1 MKTTTPLVLV
11 LSLLALAAPDLMAG
25 TIFYQA
31 IPAVQSDLN
40 SGISS
45 NIQYTT
51 AIDGGNRG
59 GSNRVINGITLYAL
73 SGTGQSSTADNCTVN
88 GLVGSLS
95 NASGTSGSIRA
106 DGILKDIL
114 SDMTFNN
121 GASDGSQQE
130 IVLDPESL
138 EAGVTYDLRVYIGN
152 FSGQNRLVNL
162 AFVGDGQGPVE
173 TGFFNEDDART
184 SAGGFTDANQ
194 VYYINYRFTWDG
206 DTTPGVTVTQKS
218 GSAPFVLYA
227 LTNQVVPGAAATAQA
242 PASAPAISTGLV
254 TAQQADQVGVQ
265 SDDFYT
271 DDSLNS
277 NGQWID
283 IEKYGR
289 CWVPTRVAKKWRPY
303 TNGSW
308 RYSDDNGWVFVS
320 DEPWAWAVYHYGRW
334 VKVEFG
340 SGWAWVPGTAWS
352 GGWVSWRQGT
362 DAACDCVAW
371 APLPPEVNVD
381 VGVGVSTWVDQVYD
395 IGPDF
400 WTFVD
405 AVNFG
410 VSSFFAANVIYDFN
424 RTVNVFN
431 NTVNITNIN
440 VTNINNITNVT
451 NITNINNV
459 NIYNGGPNFTALN
472 KQIRDKGGQGLSKVS
487 VDRFADPTRIKDGKH
502 SQLEGD
508 HLAIHSP
515 NVKGDGKHVP
525 KTAATLAS
533 NKVDHGWKNVKD
545 QAAQNKIKDHIA
557 QENKGKSPMNTKAT
571 LPSDVAQKT
580 GKHPVGDQVGAAGT
594 GTQQIT
600 GVDRHPGKKGAT
612 SAGTQSI
619 AGTQAGTT
627 AGTGFEQHPGKKG
640 KQAGASQLGTS
651 GATAGTMQT
660 GPAAGFDQHPG
671 KKGKQAGANQFGTA
685 GTTAGTTQAG
695 PAAGFDQHPGKKG
708 KQAGANQFGTAG
720 TTTGTT
726 QAGPAAG
733 FNQHPGKKS
742 KQFGTAG
749 TAATAG
755 STTGP
760 GPQLGS
766 DTGHHPGKKG
776 ATSFQPGADT
786 AATSGMPSR
795 TIGKHKGKSQ
805 LGADQFAGPGT
816 QAGPVMSGK
825 QKGHHKEGLTSGP
838 QTGSGVTQSGA
849 TKGHHKGTTQ
859 EQLGFVG
866 QAPSSKAASAGTG
879 KGKHKQQ
886 QQIAAPTAASSA
898 GKVRK
903 QQQIQQPKQQ
913 KIQQPTQIKQ
923 RQQPAAGGKGKKGK
937 QLPPY

>member
-106 DGILKDIL
+106 DGIFKDVL

-227 LTNQVVPGAAATAQA
+227 LTNQVVPAAASTAQSAA
-242 PASAPAISTGLV
+242 PAPAISTGLV

-303 TNGSW
+303 VNGSW

-334 VKVEFG
+334 IKVEFG
-340 SGWAWVPGTAWS
+340 SGWAWVPGTVWS
-352 GGWVSWRQGT
+352 GGWVSWRKGATQ
-362 DAACDCVAW
+362 DCDCVAW

-410 VSSFFAANVIYDFN
+410 VSSFLTANVIYDFN

-440 VTNINNITNVT
+440 VTNINNVT

-459 NIYNGGPNFTALN
+459 NIYNGGPNFAALN

-525 KTAATLAS
+525 KTDTTLAS
-533 NKVDHGWKNVKD
+533 NKVDRGWKGVKGD
-545 QAAQNKIKDHIA
+545 KQNQIKDHIA

-571 LPSDVAQKT
+571 LPTDVAQKA
-580 GKHPVGDQVGAAGT
+580 GKHHVGEQAATTGT
-594 GTQQIT
+594 GPQQIT
-600 GVDRHPGKKGAT
+600 GIDRHPGKKGAT
-612 SAGTQSI
+612 SAGPQSI

-640 KQAGASQLGTS
+640 KQAGANQLGTA
-651 GATAGTMQT
+651 GTTAGTMQT

-671 KKGKQAGANQFGTA
+671 KKGKQGAPNQFGTA
-685 GTTAGTTQAG
+685 G
-695 PAAGFDQHPGKKG
+695 PA
-708 KQAGANQFGTAG
+708 
-720 TTTGTT
+720 TGTV
-726 QAGPAAG
+726 QGGASAG
-733 FNQHPGKKS
+733 FNQHPGKKN

-749 TAATAG
+749 TAATTG

-766 DTGHHPGKKG
+766 DTGRHPGKKG
-776 ATSFQPGADT
+776 ATSFQPAADT
-786 AATSGMPSR
+786 AATSGLPSQ

-805 LGADQFAGPGT
+805 LGADQFTGPGT
-816 QAGPVMSGK
+816 QAGPITGGK
-825 QKGHHKEGLTSGP
+825 QKGHHKEGLTTGP
-838 QTGSGVTQSGA
+838 QTSGA
-849 TKGHHKGTTQ
+849 IQSPYQAAGSKGHHKGKGMAQ
-859 EQLGFVG
+859 EQVG
-866 QAPSSKAASAGTG
+866 YIGQGPSSKAASAGAG

-886 QQIAAPTAASSA
+886 QQMTAPTAASGA

-923 RQQPAAGGKGKKGK
+923 RQQPAGGGKGKKGK